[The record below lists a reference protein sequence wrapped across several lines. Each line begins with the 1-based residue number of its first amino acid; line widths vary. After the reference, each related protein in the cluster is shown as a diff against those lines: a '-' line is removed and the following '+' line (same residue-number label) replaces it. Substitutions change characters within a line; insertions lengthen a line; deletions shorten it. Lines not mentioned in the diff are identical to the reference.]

1 MVLESTRAVAPARAL
16 LDRAAGLRA
25 DADLMDGYA
34 RRLHATA
41 TALAG
46 RAAAPAP
53 IGPALRRQAVACR
66 TAAGRLRTAA
76 EALAAHARAGA

>member
-1 MVLESTRAVAPARAL
+1 MVIESIRAIAPAREL

-34 RRLHATA
+34 RRLLATA
-41 TALAG
+41 TALGG

-53 IGPALRRQAVACR
+53 VGPALRRQAAACR

-76 EALAAHARAGA
+76 EALAAHARTGA